1 MEALYRQGRL
11 PGAIYSGRGQEG
23 THVGVAFA
31 LEKDDSL
38 FPTHRDLSA
47 QLTKGLDLNRVMA
60 QFWGR
65 IDGYTRG
72 RDGNSHIGDWD
83 GNRTFTV
90 ISHLPIAYPV
100 ACGAALAYK
109 RKGERRVAMA
119 ICGDGS
125 TSNGRWHEALN
136 WSAVHQ
142 LPVVWVVNNNQY
154 AYSTPNPLEFHVP
167 TIAERA
173 VAYGMPGVRVD
184 GGDVVEVYEAAL
196 EAVERAR
203 DGGGPTLIESV
214 SLRWRGHAGH
224 DPAKYMPNEL
234 LQRYMADKDPVKQ
247 LRGVPALGGRGHEG
261 GHRRGAGARREGVRR
276 GVRVR
281 AGLAVPRAR
290 RRDEGPLGR
299 GRLLDER
306 ARSRRRDGELMAT
319 KQVEA
324 GAAGHG
330 AEPRGKRS
338 DDGEATYLIA
348 IAEALWEEM
357 ERDERVYMLGED
369 IGAYGGAFKVTEGF
383 IEHFGPERVMDTPIA
398 EETIVG
404 MAIGSAMEGLRP
416 VAEFQYA
423 DFMTT
428 GFDEITTT
436 LARYHYRSG
445 VPLPVVLR
453 APSGGGVRASN
464 FHSTNP
470 EPWFA
475 HQPGLKVVCPAFP
488 SDAKGLL
495 KSAIRDD
502 NPVVYLEH
510 KWIYRRIKEQ
520 VPEDPDFL
528 IPIGKADVKRRGYR
542 CLDRRVRRHGAPG
555 ARGGGEPRRQGRST
569 SRSSTSDRSCRSTRR
584 PCSARSRR
592 RRARSSCTSPT
603 GSSAS
608 APRSR
613 P

>member
-1 MEALYRQGRL
+1 MATKAETKTAPGGRPLPDDRLKDMLYLLKLCRYFDERMEALYRQGRL

-109 RKGERRVAMA
+109 RKGDRRVAMA

-184 GGDVVEVYEAAL
+184 GGNVVEVYEAAL

-203 DGGGPTLIESV
+203 DGGGPDADRVRLAPLARSRRPRPGEV
-214 SLRWRGHAGH
+214 HARRAA
-224 DPAKYMPNEL
+224 PALHGREGP
-234 LQRYMADKDPVKQ
+234 RPQ
-247 LRGVPALGGRGHEG
+247 LRGVPAVRGRGDQG
-261 GHRRGAGARREGVRR
+261 GHRRGPGARGEGVRR
-276 GVRVR
+276 GLRVR
-281 AGLAVPRAR
+281 AGVAVPRAR

-299 GRLLDER
+299 GRVLDER
-306 ARSRRRDGELMAT
+306 ARTRRRDGELMAT
-319 KQVEA
+319 KQVDA

-338 DDGEATYLIA
+338 DDGQATYLIA

-383 IEHFGPERVMDTPIA
+383 IEHFGAERVMDTPIA

-404 MAIGSAMEGLRP
+404 TAIGSAMEGLRP

-423 DFMTT
+423 DFMTS

-470 EPWFA
+470 EPWYA

-488 SDAKGLL
+488 ADAKGLL

-502 NPVVYLEH
+502 NPVRL
-510 KWIYRRIKEQ
+510 
-520 VPEDPDFL
+520 
-528 IPIGKADVKRRGYR
+528 
-542 CLDRRVRRHGAPG
+542 PG
-555 ARGGGEPRRQGRST
+555 AQVDLPADQGAGAG
-569 SRSSTSDRSCRSTRR
+569 R
-584 PCSARSRR
+584 PGLPDPA
-592 RRARSSCTSPT
+592 RARPT
-603 GSSAS
+603 
-608 APRSR
+608 
-613 P
+613 